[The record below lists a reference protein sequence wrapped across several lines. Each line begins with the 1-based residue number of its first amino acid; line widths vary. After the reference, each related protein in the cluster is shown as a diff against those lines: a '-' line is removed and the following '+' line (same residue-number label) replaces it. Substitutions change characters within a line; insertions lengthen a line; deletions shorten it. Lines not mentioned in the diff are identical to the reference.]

1 VTAEPVGDTFFALA
15 DPTRRRV
22 VSLLSARPSATASEL
37 ARELPVSRQALAKH
51 LSVLHDAGLAEPTR
65 AGRETRY
72 RLTPG
77 PLVEAAGWMAQVGSD
92 WDRRLA
98 RLAKLASPPRAAG

>member
-1 VTAEPVGDTFFALA
+1 MTAEPVGDTFFALA

-72 RLTPG
+72 QLTPG

-98 RLAKLASPPRAAG
+98 RLAKLTSPPRAAG